1 MIRERREQEPEKGS
15 CSLVFYEIGKM
26 WRCST
31 AERKGIRANDLFRA
45 AARFDLAGSTDTEKR
60 AGILPRSFIMS
71 WIEQTLRSAQI
82 RSGVYACDHASAM
95 SFSRISLAI
104 LISSI
109 CFSPEISRSMVMG
122 PV

>member
-31 AERKGIRANDLFRA
+31 AECKGISANELFRA

-60 AGILPRSFIMS
+60 AGTLPRSFIMS
-71 WIEQTLRSAQI
+71 WIERTLRPAQTVQVCMCAI
-82 RSGVYACDHASAM
+82 RLP
-95 SFSRISLAI
+95 R
-104 LISSI
+104 
-109 CFSPEISRSMVMG
+109 
-122 PV
+122 